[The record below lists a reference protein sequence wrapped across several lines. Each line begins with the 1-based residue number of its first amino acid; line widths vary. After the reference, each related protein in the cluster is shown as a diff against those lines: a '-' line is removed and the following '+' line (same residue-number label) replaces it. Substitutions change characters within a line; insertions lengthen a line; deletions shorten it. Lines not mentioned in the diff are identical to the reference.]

1 MSMQFRLWLLLI
13 CSSQF
18 CLHGIMTSL
27 CGWWRRWLARTRPMD
42 RFQKHCNLPVNL
54 DGGVRFHSNWRSCC
68 QKGKF
73 TWSGSATFL
82 AFPLRAPNHTLCDEY
97 QLVKLSMWPFKEQRG
112 PEGQVGKV
120 WQSNAVLLTGNIRQ
134 WRPLQINVQ
143 QVSRLAGRSL
153 LDE

>member
-1 MSMQFRLWLLLI
+1 MEVFGFIQTDDPAAKKANSREADLPPSWL
-13 CSSQF
+13 
-18 CLHGIMTSL
+18 
-27 CGWWRRWLARTRPMD
+27 
-42 RFQKHCNLPVNL
+42 
-54 DGGVRFHSNWRSCC
+54 
-68 QKGKF
+68 
-73 TWSGSATFL
+73 
-82 AFPLRAPNHTLCDEY
+82 FPLRAPNHTLCDEY
-97 QLVKLSMWPFKEQRG
+97 QLVKLSMRPFNEQRG